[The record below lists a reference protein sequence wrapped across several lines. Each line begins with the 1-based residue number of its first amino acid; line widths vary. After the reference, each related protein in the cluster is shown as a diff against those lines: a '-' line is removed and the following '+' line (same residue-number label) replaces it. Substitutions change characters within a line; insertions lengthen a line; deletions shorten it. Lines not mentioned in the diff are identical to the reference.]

1 MNKCK
6 ICKKVIIG
14 RKDKKFCSMA
24 CKSFYHRKLNE
35 ATNKETIPIDKIL
48 HRNRSIL
55 LEIIG
60 KQKTQI
66 KVNRIELDKK
76 KFNFKYHTHFNT
88 NSKGK
93 TFYWLYDLAWMSF
106 SNDEILIVRKRKN
119 KSYSP

>member
-6 ICKKVIIG
+6 ICKKELKG
-14 RKDKKFCSMA
+14 RNDKLFCSVT

-35 ATNKETIPIDKIL
+35 TTRKETIPIDKIL

-55 LEIIG
+55 LEFIG

-66 KVNRIELDKK
+66 KIKRLDLDKK
-76 KFNFKYHTHFNT
+76 KFNFKYHTHINI

-93 TFYWLYDLAWMSF
+93 LFNWLYDLAWMEF
-106 SNDEILIVRKRKN
+106 SNDEILIVRRR
-119 KSYSP
+119 